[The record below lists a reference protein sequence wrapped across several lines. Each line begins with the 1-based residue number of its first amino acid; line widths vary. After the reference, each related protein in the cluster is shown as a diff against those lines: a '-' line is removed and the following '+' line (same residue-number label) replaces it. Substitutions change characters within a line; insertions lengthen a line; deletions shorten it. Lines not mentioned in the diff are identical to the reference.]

1 MDAFRPKSF
10 LATCLVVGDLTRPVK
25 IVQMSCAWARVYIKD
40 NPPVE
45 IVSPREYSDCL
56 NKEESL
62 EKIPAQQHSY
72 FCGNDYSEESDT
84 IHQLIS
90 NFSERS

>member
-10 LATCLVVGDLTRPVK
+10 PATCLVVRDLTRPVK
-25 IVQMSCAWARVYIKD
+25 IVQMSCDWARVYIKD
-40 NPPVE
+40 NLLVE

-56 NKEESL
+56 YEEESL

-72 FCGNDYSEESDT
+72 FCVNDYSEESDS

-90 NFSERS
+90 NFCERS